1 MQTLTDA
8 RDMDDQA
15 ARESRVDPAAVDAVL
30 TASRSLVAVATRS
43 LGSAAEETS
52 IAQYRTL
59 VVLVSRG
66 SQRMVDLAGAL
77 DVAPSTAGRM
87 CDRLVHKGL
96 IRRHRARGDRRAVL
110 VSVTPAGRR
119 VVDEATGR
127 RRALIA
133 GILGRLPVP
142 AQRAVAQ
149 ALRAFADA
157 AGELPDSQWPAAMPD
172 GEAFAPRPR
181 PPVQSGTPVR
191 PVSSVRASV
200 KERP

>member
-1 MQTLTDA
+1 MNDHTPQEPEA
-8 RDMDDQA
+8 
-15 ARESRVDPAAVDAVL
+15 DPGAVDAVL

-66 SQRMVDLAGAL
+66 PQRMVDLAGAL

-87 CDRLVHKGL
+87 CDRLVRKGL

-110 VSVTPAGRR
+110 VSVTSAGRR

-133 GILGRLPVP
+133 GILARMSAP
-142 AQRAVAQ
+142 AQQAVAE

-157 AGELPDSQWPAAMPD
+157 AGELPDSQWPATMPD
-172 GEAFAPRPR
+172 GATFAPHPQ

>member
-1 MQTLTDA
+1 MQSLADA

-30 TASRSLVAVATRS
+30 TASRSIVAVATRS
-43 LGSAAEETS
+43 LGAAAEETT
-52 IAQYRTL
+52 IAQYRAL
-59 VVLVSRG
+59 VVLASRG
-66 SQRMVDLAGAL
+66 PQRLVDLAAAL

-87 CDRLVHKGL
+87 CDRLVRKSL

-110 VSVTPAGRR
+110 ISVTPAGRC

-133 GILGRLPVP
+133 DIMARLPVP
-142 AQRAVAQ
+142 AQQAVAQ

-157 AGELPDSQWPAAMPD
+157 AGEVPDSQWPAALAL
-172 GEAFAPRPR
+172 GEGAAPRPR
-181 PPVQSGTPVR
+181 PPVQSGTPGQPVPFVR
-191 PVSSVRASV
+191 DSAGELP
-200 KERP
+200 